1 MTFATIY
8 RIQTLRN
15 YADAQRAYHLT
26 KPLRGQKGSD
36 IRPLGQRRDGH
47 QYYIEQHLTENG
59 TEFWAF
65 LYNSP
70 VVKFLPDNKI
80 EVCTFGWGTGMTM
93 AFISQV
99 LDINAYRTRGNNVF
113 VINDTKYVTKN
124 HEKLL
129 LGVDSISNRYYVIY
143 EAEHQH
149 YVINRTGAN
158 NVRRRTSE
166 FRKYLKGF
174 ISLRTETVTERFNS
188 YSPPVEVTRMTMA
201 LSEYDFVPRLDRKD
215 WRENIYQILDIGDFK
230 YLTHKQAL
238 HRFQFVNEQ
247 LNALTANDQPDD
259 ERTENFYRAALLLCI
274 TARGGELVVGGYN
287 VQYDDVFYVDPK
299 KVITLFDE
307 AQFKFYSKEVFS
319 LVPVPKGKVPRTDYD
334 TWVDTAHLV
343 AA

>member
-1 MTFATIY
+1 MTFATIT
-8 RIQTLRN
+8 RIKTLRN
-15 YADAQRAYHLT
+15 YADAKHVYETT
-26 KPLRGQKGSD
+26 KPLRGQQGND
-36 IRPLGQRRDGH
+36 VRPLGQRRDGH

-113 VINDTKYVTKN
+113 VINGNRYVTKQA
-124 HEKLL
+124 EKLL
-129 LGVDSISNRYYVIY
+129 LGVNPSGTYYVIH

-158 NVRRRTSE
+158 NVRKKSSE

-174 ISLRTETVTERFNS
+174 ISLRTETVVEKVNTYGNRTEEIDR
-188 YSPPVEVTRMTMA
+188 VT
-201 LSEYDFVPRLDRKD
+201 LSIGEYDFVPRVDRHD
-215 WRENIYQILDIGDFK
+215 WRENTYQILDIGDFK
-230 YLTHKQAL
+230 FLTHKQAL

-247 LNALTANDQPDD
+247 LNAWIANDQPEE
-259 ERTENFYRAALLLCI
+259 ERTANFYKAALMLCVI
-274 TARGGELVVGGYN
+274 ARGGELVVGGYN
-287 VQYDDVFYVDPK
+287 VQYDSTFWVVPTS
-299 KVITLFDE
+299 ITKLLDE
-307 AQFKFYSKEVFS
+307 AQFKFYSKEVFN
-319 LVPVPKGKVPRTDYD
+319 LVPVPKGRIPRTDYD
-334 TWVDTAHLV
+334 TWVDTAQV
-343 AA
+343 

>member
-1 MTFATIY
+1 MTFATIT
-8 RIQTLRN
+8 RIKTLRN
-15 YADAQRAYHLT
+15 YGDAQRAFHLT
-26 KPLRGQKGSD
+26 KPLRGQGGND

-47 QYYIEQHLTENG
+47 QYYIEQHQGEKGN
-59 TEFWAF
+59 EFWCF
-65 LYNSP
+65 LYTSP
-70 VVKFLPDNKI
+70 VVKFLPEDKI

-113 VINDTKYVTKN
+113 VINGTKYVTKQS
-124 HEKLL
+124 EKLL
-129 LGVDSISNRYYVIY
+129 LGVNPSGTYYVIH

-149 YVINRTGAN
+149 YVVNRTGAN
-158 NVRRRTSE
+158 NVRRKTSE

-174 ISLRTETVTERFNS
+174 LSLRSETISERFNS
-188 YSPPVEVTRMTMA
+188 YSNTTQEVTRMTMA

-215 WRENIYQILDIGDFK
+215 WRDNIYQILDIGDFK

-247 LNALTANDQPDD
+247 LNALTANDQPED
-259 ERTENFYRAALLLCI
+259 ERTENFYRAALLLCV
-274 TARGGELVVGGYN
+274 TARNGELVVGGYN
-287 VQYDDVFYVDPK
+287 VQAEDTFYVDPK
-299 KVITLFDE
+299 KVIEQFDE

-334 TWVDTAHLV
+334 TWVDAPLV
-343 AA
+343 TE